1 MLKILETRGLSPLS
15 IPNLKAQQL
24 IIALSLINQLDLLN
38 QLFDQVIIPLAV
50 YQEIVITGD
59 DKPGAK
65 ELKNANWIQVQEV
78 ASSSPLEPLLL
89 GLDRGELEVILL
101 AISIKP
107 DWVIIDEKLARKVA
121 KTIGLPVKGTLGI
134 ILVSFHAGY
143 LSKQEILDL
152 SQQLVNQGIRISY
165 PIINWLKTE
174 LDNPPI

>member
-1 MLKILETRGLSPLS
+1 MKIIVNSTP
-15 IPNLKAQQL
+15 

-38 QLFDQVIIPLAV
+38 QLFNEVIIPWAV
-50 YQEIVITGD
+50 YQEIVIAGD
-59 DKPGAK
+59 NKPGAK

-101 AISIKP
+101 AISIKL
-107 DWVIIDEKLARKVA
+107 DWVIIDEKLARRVA
-121 KTIGLPVKGTLGI
+121 KTMKLPVKGTLGI
-134 ILVSFHAGY
+134 LLVGFDMGY

-152 SQQLVNQGIRISY
+152 SQQLINHGIRISS

-174 LDNPPI
+174 LDNDH